1 MQFRSCNQD
10 PTLSIPCYYSEC
22 HSRSLLA
29 KCPLKIDLY
38 GCTRWGYRGR
48 YFSISYLP
56 TISFFFSSPYS
67 FFTIIPKENEH
78 Q

>member
-48 YFSISYLP
+48 YFSIS
-56 TISFFFSSPYS
+56 FFYFSLSKG
-67 FFTIIPKENEH
+67 PKERNNLKYCMH
-78 Q
+78 LD